1 MKLTQKLSNKTFI
14 ISQILIFFIS
24 LLFLGSL
31 YYLLN
36 FYNQIPNQTLFQAG
50 PVTRP
55 PATLTL
61 ELSSPE
67 DNLLTFE
74 SKLLISGKTSPHS
87 QVLITSSAKDLVTNS
102 KSDGRFSADF
112 DLTEG
117 VNEIAVVTF
126 DKVGEQRVIERTV
139 YYSKEK
145 I

>member
-1 MKLTQKLSNKTFI
+1 MLTRKLSTRSFI
-14 ISQILIFFIS
+14 LSQIIILLVS
-24 LLFLGSL
+24 LLFLGTL

-36 FYNQIPNQTLFQAG
+36 FYNQVPNKTFFQAG

-55 PATLTL
+55 PVSLTL
-61 ELSSPE
+61 ELTSPE

-74 SKLLISGKTSPHS
+74 GKLLISGKTSPNL
-87 QVLITSSAKDLVTNS
+87 QVLITSETKDLIIQS

-117 VNEIAVVTF
+117 VNNIAVASF
-126 DKVGEQRVIERTV
+126 DKTGDQKSIKRTV